1 MMTVYCWLIAQSVS
15 IHVFPFEIKTAH
27 GSPLN
32 LALLGHFDGWQ
43 PFSTSYRSCASI
55 EVSIANMS
63 KEDRSHV
70 DEVYVVG
77 FLPSTSV
84 PNDLPEGLDP
94 FLQPLMDDLCEG
106 FIDGFQVKYPP
117 GIEING
123 YETGEFE
130 TVRVLLLC
138 WSGDHPG
145 QCEIGKFLN
154 QGKCA
159 CRRCKLIGQKS
170 DCSTHYY
177 YGNNRYHCRYP
188 WGNRDI
194 QLEQDN
200 LFDLDNETR
209 KSMRKKQSSDKGF
222 TGTSLLHKYLYPL
235 YGFDILHH
243 MVIDIFHTVPL
254 NVCRNQLQ
262 RVLELELLDTS
273 YLDEEIKNFPWT
285 NELKSGRIPVQI
297 GRECKG
303 LGQWKAESFQKFS
316 FPFLECVMEGK
327 LADVNELEIQ
337 SSISRFTELHFYSG
351 RDGWNDDMIDI
362 QRKLAQRINIKVEE
376 SQGLEMCTISL
387 HNMIHVHEDIMNF
400 SATDNYW
407 CAVFERAVKDYVKR
421 SQNCKGVEVT
431 YAKAEAHREFLKSV
445 QEDNTEDCKNCDISQ
460 VLILYI
466 VMISKKCC

>member
-1 MMTVYCWLIAQSVS
+1 M
-15 IHVFPFEIKTAH
+15 
-27 GSPLN
+27 
-32 LALLGHFDGWQ
+32 
-43 PFSTSYRSCASI
+43 
-55 EVSIANMS
+55 
-63 KEDRSHV
+63 
-70 DEVYVVG
+70 
-77 FLPSTSV
+77 
-84 PNDLPEGLDP
+84 
-94 FLQPLMDDLCEG
+94 
-106 FIDGFQVKYPP
+106 
-117 GIEING
+117 
-123 YETGEFE
+123 
-130 TVRVLLLC
+130 RVLLLC

-170 DCSTHYY
+170 DRSTHYY

-243 MVIDIFHTVPL
+243 MVIDIFHTVLL

-273 YLDEEIKNFPWT
+273 YLDEE
-285 NELKSGRIPVQI
+285 
-297 GRECKG
+297 
-303 LGQWKAESFQKFS
+303 
-316 FPFLECVMEGK
+316 
-327 LADVNELEIQ
+327 
-337 SSISRFTELHFYSG
+337 
-351 RDGWNDDMIDI
+351 
-362 QRKLAQRINIKVEE
+362 RINIKVEE
-376 SQGLEMCTISL
+376 SQGFEMCTISL

-421 SQNCKGVEVT
+421 SQNCKGVEAQEKKTKSQNWVNVGNFLVNSIIPKKIPNLVKSSIPNFSLSLE
-431 YAKAEAHREFLKSV
+431 YEFTKV
-445 QEDNTEDCKNCDISQ
+445 FPR
-460 VLILYI
+460 
-466 VMISKKCC
+466 